1 MCGAT
6 LPKHTHLTTLDY
18 VLVFS
23 IFMTRFPAPATVS
36 MQMQPLHT
44 YSANSAQWFPLRLGQ
59 QFAFG
64 GNRQDLSGYAMTS
77 LGTVANN
84 QRALDGAKHKCQ
96 LRGRSLRVTHT
107 DTIQPVPA
115 VQTATTYTVTVPTQA
130 IGQTDTAPSAHPNQP
145 IITYYNVSRKQQQS
159 PQFRGA
165 GPPRRQQQP

>member
-1 MCGAT
+1 
-6 LPKHTHLTTLDY
+6 
-18 VLVFS
+18 
-23 IFMTRFPAPATVS
+23 MTRFLAPATVS

-44 YSANSAQWFPLRLGQ
+44 HPANSAQWFPLRLGQ

-84 QRALDGAKHKCQ
+84 QRALDGATTRTRSMCKFRGRP
-96 LRGRSLRVTHT
+96 LRGTHT
-107 DTIQPVPA
+107 DTIQLVPA

-159 PQFRGA
+159 PQWWGS